1 EDAEYNFQRALAPR
15 EKALGTKH
23 KLVAA
28 SLSKLAQFYRK
39 SEKTNAADFHF
50 KRALKTYQELWGTRH
65 RGTINILELYA
76 SFLIDVGRRNEAEEY
91 RARAKEIRNLES
103 G

>member
-1 EDAEYNFQRALAPR
+1 MLGEDELGAASIFNNLGVLYQVQEEYEDAEYNFQRALASR

-50 KRALKTYQELWGTRH
+50 KRALK
-65 RGTINILELYA
+65 I
-76 SFLIDVGRRNEAEEY
+76 
-91 RARAKEIRNLES
+91 
-103 G
+103 